1 MRALLIV
8 NPSASCVTSA
18 CIDRVTRELSAAWE
32 LEQART
38 EWPGH
43 ATELARAACRGN
55 DVVFVLS
62 GDGGFN
68 EAVNG
73 MSGQVPIGFLP
84 GGATNVLPRAL
95 GLPRDPVECARHLAR
110 SHRLRRISLGRAT
123 FLPAV
128 DDRIPP
134 ATSPTELP
142 PPHPTCSHHPTRHAH
157 TTPPDMLPP
166 PHPHRGHPPGSPTGV
181 TYRGHPPG
189 SPISRRFTFAAGVGL
204 DAELIRAVDRLGRS
218 KGRRPGDLA
227 FVGQLVS
234 ILASRRGTLEPAM
247 SVEGYGR
254 CAFAVVAN
262 CDPYTF
268 AGPVPVRAAPEA
280 RFELGL
286 DLVAPRRLSPL
297 RLPRLAWQV
306 LVRPTH
312 VRSGDI
318 VYLHDFDRA
327 AVACD
332 RPTPLEA
339 DGEDLG
345 DVVEVVFEAE
355 REALSVLS

>member
-18 CIDRVTRELSAAWE
+18 CINGVTRELSAAWE
-32 LEQART
+32 LEQALT
-38 EWPGH
+38 ERPGH

-55 DVVFVLS
+55 DAVFVLS

-73 MSGQVPIGFLP
+73 MCGQVPIGFLP

-95 GLPRDPVECARHLAR
+95 GLPRDPVECARHLAMSR
-110 SHRLRRISLGRAT
+110 RLRRISLGRAT

-128 DDRIPP
+128 EDRIPA
-134 ATSPTELP
+134 ATSP
-142 PPHPTCSHHPTRHAH
+142 PT
-157 TTPPDMLPP
+157 
-166 PHPHRGHPPGSPTGV
+166 
-181 TYRGHPPG
+181 
-189 SPISRRFTFAAGVGL
+189 SRRFTFAAGIGL

-247 SVEGYGR
+247 SVEGHGR